1 MMEGL
6 RDIKPLY
13 NLNDYLIFGAELLG
27 GVMVLILIGVV
38 IYKIVTKK
46 KSIDKRPIYVEALKN
61 IDYSNSKKAAY
72 LITKNMQKLVQSEAE
87 ENLYRALLEKL
98 EIYKYQKV
106 VPELSDKIE
115 GQVNV
120 FIGVAS
126 ESR

>member
-46 KSIDKRPIYVEALKN
+46 KE
-61 IDYSNSKKAAY
+61 
-72 LITKNMQKLVQSEAE
+72 
-87 ENLYRALLEKL
+87 YR
-98 EIYKYQKV
+98 
-106 VPELSDKIE
+106 
-115 GQVNV
+115 
-120 FIGVAS
+120 
-126 ESR
+126 